1 MVFACL
7 EGVWCYNSHQFRQRH
22 ASSPR
27 QRFVGTLVICFG
39 ILSLVSPSLIFM
51 QFVHIIH
58 TRTHTYTHAHHRT
71 YIHTQTHYIT
81 HNSQEAHGS
90 LFLSWPRANLALT
103 TVQHWREPSR
113 QAWLKELWSRTSR
126 AFWSRFV
133 SPNQHCENF
142 IEPCYYGHV
151 PTAAPPEASV
161 TTVDVVVGDGEEAVS
176 LSKCTMKYVGK
187 LDDGHVFD
195 SANKFSFTIDAG
207 EVIKGWDT
215 GVKGMR
221 VGGRRTITCPP
232 KFAYGKRGS
241 PPDIPPSA
249 TLTFDVTLLHVK

>member
-1 MVFACL
+1 MKSSSKMKNPTEIKGKGRAGKIPKTVLDKLVACIIEL
-7 EGVWCYNSHQFRQRH
+7 DQAAGSSRQSIFKLAKSKFGVDNGAALAR
-22 ASSPR
+22 AIKAG
-27 QRFVGTLVICFG
+27 VAKGTLVQNKQSF
-39 ILSLVSPSLIFM
+39 LV
-51 QFVHIIH
+51 
-58 TRTHTYTHAHHRT
+58 A
-71 YIHTQTHYIT
+71 
-81 HNSQEAHGS
+81 
-90 LFLSWPRANLALT
+90 
-103 TVQHWREPSR
+103 
-113 QAWLKELWSRTSR
+113 
-126 AFWSRFV
+126 
-133 SPNQHCENF
+133 
-142 IEPCYYGHV
+142 GHV